1 MLIVKGL
8 ITGAKILINKLKD
21 RAVATL
27 KISRIESS
35 ANILKLPDVWVI
47 YRSPDH
53 LPANIYLVWTMGLYV

>member
-35 ANILKLPDVWVI
+35 ANILKLPDV
-47 YRSPDH
+47 
-53 LPANIYLVWTMGLYV
+53 